1 MRIKWFLC
9 RLPHHR
15 ALKDK
20 GTAECP
26 SNSAFSTSLLG
37 VELFLMPFNKR
48 FELAMGSRINKT
60 QPREDKL
67 A

>member
-1 MRIKWFLC
+1 MC

-15 ALKDK
+15 ELKDK